1 MTEGKDL
8 DKVDGRSSS
17 ITRGEDGLLP
27 DQTTWIEAWQR
38 LGYSGACDATTY
50 SRARVRRWLRED
62 EAFLAYYNRE
72 LKGSKE
78 ATKRRMI
85 DLAEVAADELLDL
98 MHAEKPYKVVI
109 MCTKCATKNEKTI
122 QVRDSSVRAKVIEMV
137 LKSAEILKEV
147 RKEEKEI
154 TIKLSLD
161 ERLAYA
167 RLNAGWDISEQKRRR
182 FLEIGLILPSGE
194 INPDIETVEGEFRE
208 VD

>member
-1 MTEGKDL
+1 MGDDL

-27 DQTTWIEAWQR
+27 DQTTWMKSWRQ
-38 LGYSGACDATTY
+38 LGYSGACDDTTF

-62 EAFLAYYNRE
+62 EAFLANYNKE
-72 LKGSKE
+72 LTGSVE
-78 ATKRRMI
+78 ATKKRMI
-85 DLAEVAADELLDL
+85 DLAEVAADELMDL
-98 MHAEKPYKVVI
+98 MHAEKPYKVTI
-109 MCTKCATKNEKTI
+109 FCKDCDTKNEKTV
-122 QVRDSSVRAKVIEMV
+122 QVRDASVRAKVIEMV

-167 RLNAGWDISEQKRRR
+167 RHKAGWDISEQKRRR
-182 FLEIGLILPSGE
+182 FLELGLLLPSGK

-208 VD
+208 VE

>member
-1 MTEGKDL
+1 M
-8 DKVDGRSSS
+8 
-17 ITRGEDGLLP
+17 
-27 DQTTWIEAWQR
+27 
-38 LGYSGACDATTY
+38 
-50 SRARVRRWLRED
+50 
-62 EAFLAYYNRE
+62 
-72 LKGSKE
+72 
-78 ATKRRMI
+78 
-85 DLAEVAADELLDL
+85 
-98 MHAEKPYKVVI
+98 
-109 MCTKCATKNEKTI
+109 
-122 QVRDSSVRAKVIEMV
+122 RAKVIEMV